1 MTYLSPIS
9 FSEIAQAISNCQ
21 PKSGHARIVSIDG
34 PAGAGKTTLAK
45 KLTEYFST
53 IEVAVVHMDDLYEGW
68 DNALTPSFTRTLE
81 FGIALPVNS
90 GKSFEYRKF
99 DWLSMRFG
107 DMQRHPLPDLL
118 ILEGVGS
125 GQKALRKYLDHLI
138 WIEVPTEVGLNRV
151 LRRDGDYIETEMRIW
166 QMRESEHF
174 KSENTRDCATIR
186 VDGMNFI

>member
-1 MTYLSPIS
+1 MNSPSQIS
-9 FSEIAQAISNCQ
+9 FLEIAQAILDCRAKN
-21 PKSGHARIVSIDG
+21 GATRIVSIDG
-34 PAGAGKTTLAK
+34 PAGAGKTTLAR
-45 KLTEYFST
+45 KLKEYFAQL
-53 IEVAVVHMDDLYEGW
+53 EVAVVHMDDLYEGW
-68 DNALTPSFTRTLE
+68 DNALNSSFARTLE
-81 FGIALPVNS
+81 FGIVLPVSS

-99 DWLSMRFG
+99 DWLSKSFG
-107 DMQRHPLPDLL
+107 EMQKHPLPDLL

-125 GQKALRKYLDHLI
+125 GQKAIRKYLDHLI
-138 WIEVPTEVGLNRV
+138 WIEVPAEVGLNRV